1 MEYMKQCAQKQPFK
15 FMKRDAKTPKVALL
29 GNMNNNHFAV
39 VRYLRGIGVDAH
51 LLLTNFEQAHF
62 HPKADTYDLEYM
74 DYTHQL
80 AWGTPQDFWRTSRGK
95 IKSDLADYD
104 ILIGCGYVPAY
115 CLKAGRPLDILV
127 PYGGDI
133 GVALKYRFFFPHHII
148 REWLV
153 TYYQRKSL
161 SRQKIIHLGNDYYYP
176 RVSKHNP
183 AAEMWDN
190 IVPLVYEPEYSQ
202 NNRSGVFNSTH
213 WFSEFRKVREQS
225 EIMLFS
231 SVRHVINLDHSEPAA
246 KGTDI
251 LLRGIALFRSR
262 NPKVKIHL
270 VTMEYGQDVMAS
282 KALASDLGISDVI
295 RWFPQMYR
303 KDLMAG
309 LSISDIAFG
318 EFVHVWHSGGCIYES
333 LVSGKPLVMKRSDRT
348 NDASSGRNLFPV
360 MEAHSPES
368 IAQRIEQYLHSPNE
382 FVECGKQG
390 RRWYQK
396 EVEKTLERYLN
407 YINQHEN
414 N

>member
-1 MEYMKQCAQKQPFK
+1 M
-15 FMKRDAKTPKVALL
+15 
-29 GNMNNNHFAV
+29 
-39 VRYLRGIGVDAH
+39 VRYLRGLGVDAH
-51 LLLTNFEQAHF
+51 LLLTNYEQAHF

-80 AWGTPQDFWRTSRGK
+80 TWGTPQDFWRTSKEK
-95 IKSDLADYD
+95 IRSDLADYN
-104 ILIGCGYVPAY
+104 ILVGCGYVPAY
-115 CLKAGRPLDILV
+115 CLKAGRNLDIFV

-133 GVALKYRFFFPHHII
+133 GIALKYRFFFPWHII
-148 REWLV
+148 REWLA
-153 TYYQRKSL
+153 TYCQRRSV
-161 SRQKIIHLGNDYYYP
+161 SRQKIVHQIKNNYYYP
-176 RVSKHNP
+176 RILKYLKE
-183 AAEMWDN
+183 AEQWDN
-190 IVPLVYEPEYSQ
+190 VVPMVYDPEYSQ
-202 NNRSGVFNSTH
+202 EAINKLLYSTH
-213 WFSEFRKVREQS
+213 WIREFQKVREQC

-231 SVRHVINLDHSEPAA
+231 SVRHVFNLDHSEPAA

-251 LLRGIALFRSR
+251 LLRGIALFRLR
-262 NPKVKIHL
+262 NPKVKIRL

-282 KALASDLGISDVI
+282 KALASEIGISDI
-295 RWFPQMYR
+295 IKWFPQMYR

-309 LSISDIAFG
+309 LSLSDIAFG